1 MNILDT
7 GLIGLDFGSSKT
19 VISLLKKGVLE
30 IVLNECSLRET
41 HNIVGFTE
49 KETLI
54 GDQAFMKLKSNY
66 KNTILFPLRYINPAI
81 LEEEL
86 FFNIE
91 AKWQSAVLNLE
102 KTKNNSKTLSFS
114 VSFLGE
120 KREFQPV
127 QILALLLG
135 FYSKKIF
142 INSQFFYSNYGF
154 VMSVPAYFTQEE
166 RVLLSKAAHICS
178 LNLLKI
184 LNESAAIGILYK
196 KIHDEELLNFK
207 KVLFVDVGYS
217 KTGLFSI
224 SFEGGN
230 VSLIQENYDRHLGV
244 RDIDN
249 LMLEFYQGIIKKQ
262 KPNYQENFKMRLKL
276 LEAIERQRKVLSAN
290 NEAPIIVESLYDD
303 YDLNYVLK
311 RTDFEILISPF
322 LEKLRNLLIRFKVET
337 ELSGKNIDF
346 DEIEI
351 IGGGVRIPI
360 IQKVI
365 LEVFPINSL
374 SKTLNGTECFA
385 MGSALYCNKLAG
397 IQTNPVITNLN
408 EMIYY
413 SIYCA
418 TKPKGLYEIIVFNK
432 GINFPC
438 NATVKIPKE
447 DEIKSIVFYYKL
459 GEKIFPLYELNIE
472 EEKKDAI
479 IIQCSINDDGVF
491 IVKDLKINENRCK
504 IKYEKDLMNLI
515 EEEELQKFICEYDK
529 IEKHDRLI
537 QESYEMK
544 NMMESYIYSKRGE
557 LLEKYRLY
565 LPEKTQEE
573 IAKIFEEYEH
583 WIYNHDDSQSAKGYY
598 EAKFKELK
606 DKIQPLYENCHEL
619 HETGLLKQQEITT
632 LLQLKDFIEQQKQP
646 FVDCLNINLCNQR
659 IGNGGGLL
667 SYFKDGM
674 NRLKEYI
681 NKIKIQETLRLDLRN
696 NALTDK
702 AFEYLIEIIEF
713 QKDLVCLEIFVDNSE
728 KIVDGKNE
736 FSDKI
741 VFKFIECLKNLN
753 RLKRF
758 KFAID
763 NMDDLNFKLFTITI
777 ENMKGLEKV
786 EVRLAK
792 GKVTKEAKNLFSTIK
807 ALNKTVK
814 ICKLECGEMGN

>member
-7 GLIGLDFGSSKT
+7 GLVGLDFGSSKT

-41 HNIVGFTE
+41 HNIVAFTE

-81 LEEEL
+81 LQDEL
-86 FFNIE
+86 FFDIE

-102 KTKNNSKTLSFS
+102 KNQKNSKTLSFS
-114 VSFLGE
+114 VNFLGE

-127 QILALLLG
+127 QILAILLG
-135 FYSKKIF
+135 FFSKKIF
-142 INSQFFYSNYGF
+142 INSQFCYSNYGF
-154 VMSVPAYFTQEE
+154 VLSVPSYFTQEE
-166 RVLLSKAAHICS
+166 RVLLSKASQICS
-178 LNLLKI
+178 LNILKI

-196 KIHDEELLNFK
+196 KIHDEELVNFK

-224 SFEGGN
+224 GFDGGN
-230 VSLIQENYDRHLGV
+230 VNLIHEIYDRNLGV

-262 KPNYQENFKMRLKL
+262 KENYQQSFKMRLKL

-290 NEAPIIVESLYDD
+290 TEAPIVVESLYED
-303 YDLNYVLK
+303 YDLNFVLK
-311 RTDFEILISPF
+311 RQDFEILISPF
-322 LEKLRNLLIRFKVET
+322 LEKLKNLLMRFKVET
-337 ELSGKNIDF
+337 ELAGKNADF

-360 IQKVI
+360 IQKFI
-365 LEVFPINSL
+365 LEIFNINSL

-408 EMIYY
+408 EIMYY
-413 SIYCA
+413 SIYCD
-418 TKPKGLYEIIVFNK
+418 TKPKGMSEIIVFNK
-432 GINFPC
+432 GIGYPC
-438 NATVKIPKE
+438 HTTVKIPKE
-447 DEIKSIVFYYKL
+447 DDIKSIIFYYKL
-459 GEKIFPLYELNIE
+459 GEKVFILYELNIE
-472 EEKKDAI
+472 DEKKGAI
-479 IIQCSINDDGVF
+479 TIQCSMNDDG
-491 IVKDLKINENRCK
+491 ILILKDLKINENRCK

-515 EEEELQKFICEYDK
+515 EEEEVQKFICEYDK
-529 IEKHDRLI
+529 IEKHNRLI

-544 NMMESYIYSKRGE
+544 NMMESYIYSKRAE
-557 LLEKYRLY
+557 LLENYRLY

-583 WIYNHDDSQSAKGYY
+583 WIYNHNDLQSAKGYY

-619 HETGLLKQQEITT
+619 HETVLLKQKEITN
-632 LLQLKDFIEQQKQP
+632 LLQLKEVIDQQKQP
-646 FVDCLNINLCNQR
+646 FIDCLNINLCNQR

-674 NRLKEYI
+674 NRLKDYI
-681 NKIKIQETLRLDLRN
+681 NQKKIQETLRLDLRN
-696 NALTDK
+696 NGFRD
-702 AFEYLIEIIEF
+702 
-713 QKDLVCLEIFVDNSE
+713 
-728 KIVDGKNE
+728 
-736 FSDKI
+736 FS
-741 VFKFIECLKNLN
+741 
-753 RLKRF
+753 
-758 KFAID
+758 
-763 NMDDLNFKLFTITI
+763 
-777 ENMKGLEKV
+777 
-786 EVRLAK
+786 
-792 GKVTKEAKNLFSTIK
+792 
-807 ALNKTVK
+807 
-814 ICKLECGEMGN
+814 